1 MFHRATKT
9 THSHLNS
16 YSSSHSHPNLYPHS
30 YPIEITIFPVRIPNT
45 NMNKNT
51 NTTKK
56 IKSVPSEQY
65 SLTHTFFDPSRSSPP
80 NYFMSHLQERLE
92 KMDVNRNKE

>member
-9 THSHLNS
+9 THS
-16 YSSSHSHPNLYPHS
+16 YPHS
-30 YPIEITIFPVRIPNT
+30 QSHSQPHSHSYPVEIKIFPVRIPNT
-45 NMNKNT
+45 NKNT
-51 NTTKK
+51 NKK
-56 IKSVPSEQY
+56 IKSAPESIPPEQY

>member
-9 THSHLNS
+9 THSHMNS
-16 YSSSHSHPNLYPHS
+16 YSSSHSHPNLYP
-30 YPIEITIFPVRIPNT
+30 IEIKIFPVRIPNT
-45 NMNKNT
+45 NTNKNT
-51 NTTKK
+51 SKK
-56 IKSVPSEQY
+56 IKSVHEYVPQEQY